1 VAVRGINVG
10 ATTATF
16 GSVARANV
24 TNGFK
29 EGWGSLT
36 APGLYGMPML
46 TRQFTRVSNTQTNVF
61 YGLTYPGREVTYGAL
76 VP

>member
-1 VAVRGINVG
+1 VLGINVG

-36 APGLYGMPML
+36 SPGLYGMPML
-46 TRQFTRVSNTQTNVF
+46 ARQFTRVSNTQTNVY
-61 YGLTYPGREVTYGAL
+61 YGLTYPAREVAYGAA
-76 VP
+76 VPR